1 MSEKGKTL
9 KKLLW
14 AVSMWQGEGT
24 NTEGGPA
31 GRRPKPTVDKPV
43 MFPRHDDEDWEDV
56 ILRPPP
62 QKKSREQRKRPHD
75 LMAAVSQN
83 KLPGKKH

>member
-1 MSEKGKTL
+1 
-9 KKLLW
+9 
-14 AVSMWQGEGT
+14 
-24 NTEGGPA
+24 
-31 GRRPKPTVDKPV
+31 
-43 MFPRHDDEDWEDV
+43 MFPRHDDEEWEDV

-75 LMAAVSQN
+75 LMAAVAQN